1 MHAHLRTRTVQSLWL
16 VAVLA
21 LSACS
26 VQPPPQ
32 ARPDFT
38 PSSATQHTPSS
49 EPRAVQL
56 ITPRSVQ
63 TGVASWYGPG
73 FEGRQTANGE
83 VFDSSLLTA
92 AHRTMR
98 LPSRARVT
106 RLDTGKSIIVRV
118 NDRGPYIDGRLI
130 DLSHAAAQ
138 ALGFEDD
145 GLAEVRVEGLGPAD
159 PEDREAP
166 PVFFDP
172 DIGPPGAHNPVN
184 TQNLGDTLQPGS
196 DEG

>member
-1 MHAHLRTRTVQSLWL
+1 MHAHFRTRTFQCLWL
-16 VAVLA
+16 VSVLA

-26 VQPPPQ
+26 GQPTPY

-38 PSSATQHTPSS
+38 PDHQNQDAPSTEFDAS
-49 EPRAVQL
+49 QTTAA
-56 ITPRSVQ
+56 RSVQ
-63 TGVASWYGPG
+63 VGLASWYGPG

-83 VFDSSLLTA
+83 IFDSSLLTA
-92 AHRTMR
+92 AHRSMR

-138 ALGFEDD
+138 ALGFEHD
-145 GLAEVRVEGLGPAD
+145 GLAEVRVEALGPAD

-166 PVFFDP
+166 PIFFDP
-172 DIGPPGAHNPVN
+172 EIGPPGAHNPVN
-184 TQNLGDTLQPGS
+184 TQNLGDTLQPAS

>member
-1 MHAHLRTRTVQSLWL
+1 MHAHLRTRTFQCLWL
-16 VAVLA
+16 VSALA

-26 VQPPPQ
+26 GQPAPQ
-32 ARPDFT
+32 TRPDFAPAPVAQHA
-38 PSSATQHTPSS
+38 PSSLPDANQALAP
-49 EPRAVQL
+49 Q
-56 ITPRSVQ
+56 SVQ

>member
-1 MHAHLRTRTVQSLWL
+1 MHTHLRTRTFQCLWL
-16 VAVLA
+16 VSALA

-26 VQPPPQ
+26 GQPAPQ
-32 ARPDFT
+32 TRPDFA
-38 PSSATQHTPSS
+38 PAPVAQHTPSS
-49 EPRAVQL
+49 PPDADQAL
-56 ITPRSVQ
+56 APQSVQ

-118 NDRGPYIDGRLI
+118 NDRGPYIVGRLI

-172 DIGPPGAHNPVN
+172 DFGPPGAHNPVN

>member
-1 MHAHLRTRTVQSLWL
+1 MHAHLRTRTFQCLWL
-16 VAVLA
+16 VSALA

-26 VQPPPQ
+26 GQPAPQ
-32 ARPDFT
+32 TRPDFAPAPVAQHA
-38 PSSATQHTPSS
+38 PSSPPDTDQALAPQ
-49 EPRAVQL
+49 
-56 ITPRSVQ
+56 SVQ

-83 VFDSSLLTA
+83 AFDSSLLTA

-106 RLDTGKSIIVRV
+106 RLDTGKSII
-118 NDRGPYIDGRLI
+118 
-130 DLSHAAAQ
+130 
-138 ALGFEDD
+138 
-145 GLAEVRVEGLGPAD
+145 VRVEGLGPAD

>member
-1 MHAHLRTRTVQSLWL
+1 MHAQFRTRAFQGLWL
-16 VAVLA
+16 VSALA

-26 VQPPPQ
+26 GQPPPQ

-38 PSSATQHTPSS
+38 QAPARHHTASSYPD
-49 EPRAVQL
+49 PVQADA
-56 ITPRSVQ
+56 PQSVQ

-83 VFDSSLLTA
+83 IFDSSLLTA
-92 AHRTMR
+92 AHRSMR

-106 RLDTGKSIIVRV
+106 RLDTGESIIVRV

-172 DIGPPGAHNPVN
+172 EIGPPGAHKPGN

>member
-1 MHAHLRTRTVQSLWL
+1 MHAHLRTRTFQCLWL
-16 VAVLA
+16 VSALA

-26 VQPPPQ
+26 GQPAPQ
-32 ARPDFT
+32 TRPDFA
-38 PSSATQHTPSS
+38 PAPVAQHAPYS
-49 EPRAVQL
+49 PPDADQAL
-56 ITPRSVQ
+56 APQSVQ

-138 ALGFEDD
+138 ALGFEED

-159 PEDREAP
+159 PEDREAS

>member
-1 MHAHLRTRTVQSLWL
+1 MHAHFRTRTVHSLWL
-16 VAVLA
+16 VVMLT

-26 VQPPPQ
+26 VQPTPQ

-38 PSSATQHTPSS
+38 PTLAAQHAPSSAS
-49 EPRAVQL
+49 EPVQAL
-56 ITPRSVQ
+56 APRSVQ
-63 TGVASWYGPG
+63 TGIASWYGPG
-73 FEGRQTANGE
+73 FQGRQTANGE

-166 PVFFDP
+166 PIFFDP
-172 DIGPPGAHNPVN
+172 EIGPPGAHNPGN
-184 TQNLGDTLQPGS
+184 TPNLGDTLQPAS